1 MDVAGS
7 CASGTRWSVGALS
20 DAQQRSEFLGAL
32 SVAAAGLASSPATS
46 PDRSAH
52 GPTGCPSG
60 PELPGLACVAD
71 CSAILLTMLTLQVAD
86 WAPGALVSLDFGA
99 GCALLNAVSDD
110 LAGSPNVDAVAQHEG
125 RLVLRCA

>member
-1 MDVAGS
+1 
-7 CASGTRWSVGALS
+7 
-20 DAQQRSEFLGAL
+20 
-32 SVAAAGLASSPATS
+32 
-46 PDRSAH
+46 
-52 GPTGCPSG
+52 
-60 PELPGLACVAD
+60 
-71 CSAILLTMLTLQVAD
+71 MLTLQVQVAD